1 MIDGS
6 SRRCVVL
13 WNVEGKEAMDD
24 EDDSAMFSP
33 ADVAAVI
40 LLENKIFVD
49 STEVTRACQG
59 IHSNKIILNPPRN
72 LFYSSIMT
80 ITTGTLAICA
90 ALAIAA
96 PTGVCF
102 VAQRPHI
109 HHNNLGRSYK
119 TKSETS
125 SKPFSTS
132 VII

>member
-49 STEVTRACQG
+49 STEVTRACQDN
-59 IHSNKIILNPPRN
+59 HCTKI
-72 LFYSSIMT
+72 
-80 ITTGTLAICA
+80 
-90 ALAIAA
+90 
-96 PTGVCF
+96 
-102 VAQRPHI
+102 
-109 HHNNLGRSYK
+109 
-119 TKSETS
+119 
-125 SKPFSTS
+125 
-132 VII
+132 